1 MEQKMRICPGC
12 GAGVADGRTV
22 FCPYCGRE
30 LVDLS
35 RENTDRKIR
44 EVKRV
49 QSETMSVPKK
59 IGLIVAVTL
68 LALFLLLALVVFLD
82 IPEKIKTVRTQKGMD
97 KLSSDM
103 QKAYEKEEWDKLE
116 QYLIDECE
124 IYLESPDYFLY
135 RTAWFL
141 HTYPPLFDE
150 AYREHDTEEMLFI
163 YEIMAED
170 YNMRADD
177 IFFSV
182 YGTDEEIEEA
192 LAREVE
198 RETEIMTEEGLE
210 DEMYKLRR

>member
-12 GAGVADGRTV
+12 GAGIPGGRTA

-35 RENTDRKIR
+35 RENTDRKIW
-44 EVKRV
+44 EVKRA

-59 IGLIVAVTL
+59 LGMIVAVTL
-68 LALFLLLALVVFLD
+68 LALFLLLALVVFFD
-82 IPEKIKTVRTQKGMD
+82 IPGKVNEAGMRREMD
-97 KLSSDM
+97 QLSDDM
-103 QKAYEKEEWDKLE
+103 QKAYENEDWDKLE
-116 QYLIDECE
+116 EYLIDECDV
-124 IYLESPDYFLY
+124 YLGSPDYFLY
-135 RTAWFL
+135 RSAWFL

-150 AYREHDTEEMLFI
+150 AYRANDTEEMLFI

-170 YNMRADD
+170 YDMRSDD

>member
-12 GAGVADGRTV
+12 GAGVPDERTA

-35 RENTDRKIR
+35 REKTDRKIR

-49 QSETMSVPKK
+49 QSETSSGPKK
-59 IGLIVAVTL
+59 LGLIVAVTL
-68 LALFLLLALVVFLD
+68 LALFLLFALVVFFN
-82 IPEKIKTVRTQKGMD
+82 IPEKVNEAGMQRETD
-97 KLSSDM
+97 KLSGDM
-103 QKAYEKEEWDKLE
+103 RKAYEKEDWDKLE
-116 QYLIDECE
+116 QYLIDECDV
-124 IYLESPDYFLY
+124 YLGSPDYFLY
-135 RTAWFL
+135 RSAWFL

-150 AYREHDTEEMLFI
+150 ACEAHDTEQMLFI

-170 YNMRADD
+170 FDMRADD
-177 IFFSV
+177 IFFSN
-182 YGTDEEIEEA
+182 YGTDEEIEKA
-192 LAREVE
+192 LAKEVE

>member
-1 MEQKMRICPGC
+1 MEQKMRICPSC
-12 GAGVADGRTV
+12 GAGVPDKGTV

-44 EVKRV
+44 EVKRA
-49 QSETMSVPKK
+49 QSETSSVPKK
-59 IGLIVAVTL
+59 LGLVVVITL
-68 LALFLLLALVVFLD
+68 LVLFLLLAIIVFFN
-82 IPEKIKTVRTQKGMD
+82 IPEKVSDAGMQRETD
-97 KLSSDM
+97 KLSRDM
-103 QKAYEKEEWDKLE
+103 QKAYEKEDWDRLE

-124 IYLESPDYFLY
+124 VYLESPDYFLY

-150 AYREHDTEEMLFI
+150 ACQVHDTEEMLFI

-170 YNMRADD
+170 YDMRSDD

-182 YGTDEEIEEA
+182 YGTDEEIEAA
-192 LAREVE
+192 LAEEVE
-198 RETEIMTEEGLE
+198 REMEIMTEEGLE